1 MTWSHCIENQ
11 GKAKSGETTLS
22 LPIPILPTSCLQSI
36 KTSNQK
42 RMLLQIWL
50 LLNDLSEE
58 SRLTTHDHTPPH
70 QVSTTSVERPKGCKG
85 PAGGDGF
92 ATGLM
97 AGESK
102 KTMSLHRWGHSAQA
116 SGCSKLRLAFKL
128 RTLFLMSQIPN
139 QNMIYVFPNVGLH
152 VVTNIFPV

>member
-22 LPIPILPTSCLQSI
+22 LPIRRNNLEFAHTNPTSFLQSI
-36 KTSNQK
+36 KASNQK
-42 RMLLQIWL
+42 KMLLQICL

-58 SRLTTHDHTPPH
+58 SRLTTHDRTPPH

-92 ATGLM
+92 AAGLM

-102 KTMSLHRWGHSAQA
+102 KQ
-116 SGCSKLRLAFKL
+116 
-128 RTLFLMSQIPN
+128 
-139 QNMIYVFPNVGLH
+139 
-152 VVTNIFPV
+152 